1 MIHKGLPD
9 FYGAVDFS
17 KRSVEV
23 INEAIKICPKSINGL
38 LINGYYYKNVS
49 SYRSNVF
56 NILKQH
62 NLRII
67 IDPGTY
73 SVWRKN
79 QEKPF
84 INLLPQLIENLVWTF
99 FHLRKENFSDRIFG
113 VLLPDHHMDPKDT
126 IYLASKSFSILV
138 KKHGIPKNTLIGI
151 CHGSLPD
158 IPTSKFIE
166 DYVTPHLEGIDSC
179 CLFYIKN
186 LGLSKVG
193 LGACSAFKIKANP
206 LNLFQRRAETLYK
219 CVEKTSKNTVHIHAL
234 GVGTKGLLNNI
245 RNFIDSFDTQTY
257 LTSTRIRRLS
267 GQARTEAAIN
277 YLLDLR
283 SPPC

>member
-1 MIHKGLPD
+1 MIRKGLPD
-9 FYGAVDFS
+9 FYGAADFS

-23 INEAIKICPKSINGL
+23 INEAIRRCPKSINGL

-49 SYRSNVF
+49 SYRSNVLD
-56 NILKQH
+56 ILKQH

-79 QEKPF
+79 QGKPF
-84 INLLPQLIENLVWTF
+84 ITFLPQLIENLVWTF
-99 FHLRKENFSDRIFG
+99 FHLREENFSDSIFG

-126 IYLASKSFSILV
+126 VHLASKSFSILV

-166 DYVTPHLEGIDSC
+166 DYVTQHLEGIVNC
-179 CLFYIKN
+179 YLFYIKN

-219 CVEKTSKNTVHIHAL
+219 RVETSKSTVHIHAL
-234 GVGTKGLLNNI
+234 GVGTKDLLNNI

-257 LTSTRIRRLS
+257 LTNTRVRKLP